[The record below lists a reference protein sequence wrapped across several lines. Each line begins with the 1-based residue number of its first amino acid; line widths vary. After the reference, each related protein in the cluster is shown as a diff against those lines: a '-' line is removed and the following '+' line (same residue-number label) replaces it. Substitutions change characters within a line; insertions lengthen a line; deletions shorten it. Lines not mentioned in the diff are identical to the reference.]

1 MSKEQKDFLKR
12 IKRNKII
19 ILMTQISIFI
29 LFILIW
35 QILSNK
41 NIINT
46 FITSSPKK
54 ILITIK
60 NLYIQNNLFIHI
72 FVTVKETLISFIITS
87 ILSLLISII
96 LYNHSFIAK
105 VLDPYLTILNSLPK
119 VALGPIIIIWI
130 GANIK
135 SIILMAILI
144 SLIVSIQTIYN
155 GFISTDKLKIKLLKT
170 FGASKKD
177 ILLNVVLQ
185 ENKKTIL
192 NTFKINISMCLIGV
206 IMGEFLTSKAG
217 IGYLI
222 LYGSQV
228 FNLDLV
234 MTGVFL
240 LTIISIIMYK
250 VISKNT
256 DKWFCILFFNYISFY
271 FLILLVDKYYSLHN
285 DN

>member
-1 MSKEQKDFLKR
+1 MSKEQKDFLKK

-60 NLYIQNNLFIHI
+60 NLYIQNNLFTHI
-72 FVTVKETLISFIITS
+72 FVTVKETLVSFIITS

-144 SLIVSIQTIYN
+144 SLIVSIQTLYS

-256 DKWFCILFFNYISFY
+256 DK
-271 FLILLVDKYYSLHN
+271 
-285 DN
+285 

>member
-1 MSKEQKDFLKR
+1 MSKEQKDFLKK

-60 NLYIQNNLFIHI
+60 NLYIQNNLFTHI
-72 FVTVKETLISFIITS
+72 FVTVKETLISFVITS

-256 DKWFCILFFNYISFY
+256 DKWFCILFLIILVFICISSWASF
-271 FLILLVDKYYSLHN
+271 HCE
-285 DN
+285 